1 MARNRKKSDID
12 ISDECQEAYARL
24 VTLAHRLA
32 ATLTGDAISPETG
45 QTQTARS
52 LALATGMLYFLLRI
66 EPDDM
71 QAVFFG
77 DRSLAQFPFKSGMPG
92 DMLDP
97 PFQHMVY

>member
-12 ISDECQEAYARL
+12 INNECQEAYARL
-24 VTLAHRLA
+24 VTLAHQIA
-32 ATLTGDAISPETG
+32 STLTGDPISPETG

-52 LALATGMLYFLLRI
+52 LALAVGMLYFLLRI

-71 QAVFFG
+71 KAVFFG
-77 DRSLAQFPFKSGMPG
+77 ERSLAQFPFKSGTPEEMR
-92 DMLDP
+92 DP

>member
-1 MARNRKKSDID
+1 MARSRKKSDI
-12 ISDECQEAYARL
+12 SDESQEAYARM
-24 VTLAHRLA
+24 VTLAHQIA
-32 ATLTGDAISPETG
+32 STLTGDAISPETG

-77 DRSLAQFPFKSGMPG
+77 NRSLAQFPFKSGMPG
-92 DMLDP
+92 DMRDP
-97 PFQHMVY
+97 PLQHMVY